1 MKKTCGLPILS
12 FGVIRHVFINA
23 ITLWRELNVEAKT
36 ILLMLNDFE
45 ITEIGFGHEYF
56 IIVWVTISA

>member
-1 MKKTCGLPILS
+1 MY
-12 FGVIRHVFINA
+12 FINA